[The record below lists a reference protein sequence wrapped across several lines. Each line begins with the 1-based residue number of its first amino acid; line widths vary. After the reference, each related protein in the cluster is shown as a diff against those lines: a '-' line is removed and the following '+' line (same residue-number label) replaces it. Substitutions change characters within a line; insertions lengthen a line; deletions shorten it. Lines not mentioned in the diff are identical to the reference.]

1 MRLSLVRRRNEGT
14 AVCTS
19 NVRVL
24 WFASSGD
31 APIAVVAAAAP
42 VTGTG
47 GRGVSVPT
55 TAVST
60 MVCNATR
67 RGDSSQLAVRH

>member
-1 MRLSLVRRRNEGT
+1 MRRSEGT
-14 AVCTS
+14 AVSVCTS
-19 NVRVL
+19 SVRVL

-31 APIAVVAAAAP
+31 AAIAVVAAAA

-47 GRGVSVPT
+47 DGRGVSVPT

-67 RGDSSQLAVRH
+67 RGDSSRLAVRH